1 MKFKF
6 KHSKLS
12 FEAASKVDSGFKL
25 HLVVAE
31 EAEEKYKMVAWHE
44 EHCFI
49 HDLSACGSIAT
60 FKDNLFLSLG
70 AQEQVSIKKLLS
82 AASALA
88 KFINTHKLNILNI
101 VIEDEL
107 ATKLG
112 LEYTEVVEKFLVE
125 FVNGL
130 YYFDDFKSTKH
141 ELALEKII
149 ILSEH
154 DLKATFANVASIL
167 EGMFIVR
174 DLANNPSNIATPS
187 YLAEVAEKFAKIS
200 DKVEVEIL
208 SRKEIHKLGMH
219 SFLSVAKGS
228 QEEPKFIK
236 LEYHGGKKSEQPIVL
251 VGKGITFDS
260 GGISLKPGANM
271 DDMKYDMCGAATVL
285 GAFAAVANLD
295 LAVNLVVLVAACE
308 NMPSGHALKPGD
320 IVTTMAGKTVEV
332 LNTDAEGRL
341 ILCDALHYA
350 KQFNPEFVIDL
361 ATLTGACVIALGNV
375 ASGLYVNDE
384 ELNAQIQTASNAT
397 DEKVWRMPLFEEYN
411 ALLKGTHADLLN
423 IGGWGGKGGSVT
435 AACFL
440 QQFTDYKWAH
450 LDIAGVANSAEAK
463 GSTGRP
469 YKLLVELIRNYAA
482 K

>member
-12 FEAASKVDSGFKL
+12 FEAGSKFESGFKL
-25 HLVVAE
+25 HLVTAE

-49 HDLSACGSIAT
+49 HDMNSCGAIAT
-60 FKDNLFLSLG
+60 FKDNIFLSLG
-70 AQEQVSIKKLLS
+70 GQEQLSVNKLLL
-82 AASALA
+82 AASSLA
-88 KFINTHKLNILNI
+88 KFINAHRLNILNI
-101 VIEDEL
+101 VVEDEL
-107 ATKLG
+107 PTKLG
-112 LEYTEVVEKFLVE
+112 LSYANAVEKFLIE

-130 YYFDDFKSTKH
+130 YYFDDFKSQKH
-141 ELALEKII
+141 KLALEKII
-149 ILSEH
+149 VLTEH
-154 DLKATFANVASIL
+154 DLRAVFSAVAAIL
-167 EGMFIVR
+167 DGMFIVR
-174 DLANNPSNIATPS
+174 DLANNPSNVATPT
-187 YLAEVAEKFAKIS
+187 YLANVAERFAKIT
-200 DKVEVEIL
+200 DKVDVEVL
-208 SRKEIHKLGMH
+208 NRKEIQKLGMH

-228 QEEPKFIK
+228 EEEPKFIK
-236 LEYHGGKKSEQPIVL
+236 LVYSGAKDSQSPIVL

-285 GAFAAVANLD
+285 GTFAAIAKLGLNI
-295 LAVNLVVLVAACE
+295 NLVVLVPACE
-308 NMPSGHALKPGD
+308 NMPSGHAVKPGD

-384 ELNAQIQTASNAT
+384 ELHAQIQQASLAT

-423 IGGWGGKGGSVT
+423 IGGWGGKGGSAT

-450 LDIAGVANSAEAK
+450 LDIAGVVNSAETK

-469 YKLLVELIRNYAA
+469 YKLLVELIRNYAN